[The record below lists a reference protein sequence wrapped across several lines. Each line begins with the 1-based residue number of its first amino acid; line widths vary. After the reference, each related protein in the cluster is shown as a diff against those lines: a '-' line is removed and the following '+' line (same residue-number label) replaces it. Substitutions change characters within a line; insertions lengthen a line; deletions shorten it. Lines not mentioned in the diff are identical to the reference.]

1 MFVNATFSNA
11 FPSSVKMKEYPVT
24 DEIQI
29 IQACIEGK
37 SWAQKAIYD
46 RYASAMMAVCLRYVP
61 DRETARDLLQDGFV
75 KVFTKIETFS
85 GTGVFAGWVRR
96 IFVTTA
102 LEYLR
107 HNDALKQSSNIDDLE
122 YQFSAPDATV
132 IEQLSAA
139 EMMECISRLSD
150 GYRTVFNLYAIEG
163 YSHAE
168 IAEMLGVNEV
178 TSRTQF
184 MRARKIL
191 QKEIELLF
199 KTENVR

>member
-1 MFVNATFSNA
+1 MFVNATFLNA
-11 FPSSVKMKEYPVT
+11 FPSFVKMKEYPVT
-24 DEIQI
+24 DETQI

-46 RYASAMMAVCLRYVP
+46 RYASAMMAVCLRYVT

-96 IFVTTA
+96 IFVTTS

-132 IEQLSAA
+132 IDQLSAA

-199 KTENVR
+199 KTEDVR

>member
-1 MFVNATFSNA
+1 M
-11 FPSSVKMKEYPVT
+11 
-24 DEIQI
+24 
-29 IQACIEGK
+29 
-37 SWAQKAIYD
+37 
-46 RYASAMMAVCLRYVP
+46 
-61 DRETARDLLQDGFV
+61 QDGFI
-75 KVFTKIETFS
+75 KVFTKIDSYS

-107 HNDALKQSSNIDDLE
+107 HNDVLKQSGSIDDLE
-122 YQFSAPDATV
+122 IHVVHTDVSV
-132 IEQLSAA
+132 VEQLSA
-139 EMMECISRLSD
+139 EDLMRLISELPD

-168 IAEMLGVNEV
+168 IAEILGINDV

-191 QKEIELLF
+191 QKQVELLF

>member
-1 MFVNATFSNA
+1 M
-11 FPSSVKMKEYPVT
+11 
-24 DEIQI
+24 
-29 IQACIEGK
+29 
-37 SWAQKAIYD
+37 
-46 RYASAMMAVCLRYVP
+46 
-61 DRETARDLLQDGFV
+61 
-75 KVFTKIETFS
+75 
-85 GTGVFAGWVRR
+85 
-96 IFVTTA
+96 
-102 LEYLR
+102 
-107 HNDALKQSSNIDDLE
+107 E

-199 KTENVR
+199 KTEDVR